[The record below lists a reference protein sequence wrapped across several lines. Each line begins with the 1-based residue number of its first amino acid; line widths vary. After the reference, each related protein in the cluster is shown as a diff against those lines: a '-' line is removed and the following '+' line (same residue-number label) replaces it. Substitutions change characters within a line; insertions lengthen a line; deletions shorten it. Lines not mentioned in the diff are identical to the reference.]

1 MDNKV
6 QQLKDEITLAQSRI
20 SILMISTLAQM
31 EADTKAREAMYTET
45 LEDSKATI
53 SELHSQFSAVKE
65 ELDEQRKENKELKE
79 KEQSFI
85 DELSAQQKQITD
97 MIPAIQL
104 LDNMQSH
111 STMQSAYQTQ
121 IDGVIYKLEDVRLY
135 EHIQQNLI
143 PRFLADAPSLY
154 SVLEVW
160 RTASAFDFLSIG
172 AETIRTILIQAN
184 STSWDLFNA
193 LANCFYG
200 EYPEMIDE
208 LRDVY
213 GALVYET
220 NEFNSH
226 VLINGIR
233 NMYNYETIGENEE
246 HRNEEELEGLTK
258 VAENVPSTLD
268 VEELVEKVETVA
280 KTPAS
285 KRPRPKKQPI
295 NSSKP

>member
-104 LDNMQSH
+104 LDKMQTRS
-111 STMQSAYQTQ
+111 SMFISYQAQ
-121 IDGVIYKLEDVRLY
+121 IDGVTYKVEDVRLY

-143 PRFLADAPSLY
+143 PRFLADSPSLY
-154 SVLEVW
+154 GVLEVW

-172 AETIRTILIQAN
+172 AETIRTILIQAS

-213 GALVYET
+213 GARVA
-220 NEFNSH
+220 
-226 VLINGIR
+226 
-233 NMYNYETIGENEE
+233 ETIGENEE

-268 VEELVEKVETVA
+268 VEELDWM
-280 KTPAS
+280 
-285 KRPRPKKQPI
+285 
-295 NSSKP
+295 

>member
-6 QQLKDEITLAQSRI
+6 QQLKDEVTLAQSRI
-20 SILMISTLAQM
+20 SMLLISTLAQM

-97 MIPAIQL
+97 MIPAIQF
-104 LDNMQSH
+104 LDKMQSR
-111 STMQSAYQTQ
+111 SSMFISYQAQ
-121 IDGVIYKLEDVRLY
+121 IDGVIHKVEDVRLY
-135 EHIQQNLI
+135 EHIHQTLI
-143 PRFLADAPSLY
+143 PRFLADSPSLY
-154 SVLEVW
+154 GVLEVW

-193 LANCFYG
+193 LARCLYG

-208 LRDVY
+208 LREIYDIYV
-213 GALVYET
+213 E
-220 NEFNSH
+220 
-226 VLINGIR
+226 
-233 NMYNYETIGENEE
+233 ETISENEE
-246 HRNEEELEGLTK
+246 YRDEEEVEGLTK

-285 KRPRPKKQPI
+285 KRPRPKKQPN

>member
-104 LDNMQSH
+104 LDKMQTRS
-111 STMQSAYQTQ
+111 SMFISYQAQ
-121 IDGVIYKLEDVRLY
+121 IDGVIYKVEDVRLY

-154 SVLEVW
+154 GVLEVW

-220 NEFNSH
+220 
-226 VLINGIR
+226 
-233 NMYNYETIGENEE
+233 IGENEE

-285 KRPRPKKQPI
+285 KRPRPKKQPN